1 MRGKRS
7 EVSPPSS
14 ISPGIIW
21 RRRPPGA
28 LTSPSFTCV
37 RAAPSLHLQYC
48 FLFTLL
54 GLSSHVTSCSL
65 SQAPRQNSPSVT
77 QHWVDSASKAMLRQH
92 HIMFHKHVFPSR
104 FLSSGR
110 ASAVCFQCPAQSM
123 TEGTHEAWWIELDP
137 RMWGLGRAKEANPA
151 FKCTHETQVRVSDLP
166 TSETGMVTWLI
177 LEFSLPIKFMRTR
190 LGLAQFSNLVHLA
203 QDWLA

>member
-1 MRGKRS
+1 MRRDGNFMRGKRS

-28 LTSPSFTCV
+28 LTSPSFTCA

-54 GLSSHVTSCSL
+54 GVSSHVTSCSL

-77 QHWVDSASKAMLRQH
+77 QHWVDSASKAMLRH

-110 ASAVCFQCPAQSM
+110 ASAVFVSSAQ
-123 TEGTHEAWWIELDP
+123 H
-137 RMWGLGRAKEANPA
+137 NPWR
-151 FKCTHETQVRVSDLP
+151 K
-166 TSETGMVTWLI
+166 G
-177 LEFSLPIKFMRTR
+177 RTR
-190 LGLAQFSNLVHLA
+190 LDELNWILECEDWEEPKRPSLLSNVHMRLKWEWVTCPR
-203 QDWLA
+203 QRQGRWRDWSWSFLSQ